1 MNNVHLHIKELV
13 EEVWQ
18 NDSKY
23 DENYKIIINLLFKE
37 LKSNSNDTVALTN
50 LGGAYCD
57 TGKYKEAKELL
68 LKAIELGSEDRN
80 TYFNLG
86 VALMNTQTQEE
97 AKEYFKKSSELKK
110 NELTYEAYIDFQG
123 Y

>member
-1 MNNVHLHIKELV
+1 MESVHLHIKELV
-13 EEVWQ
+13 EEVWKD
-18 NDSKY
+18 DSKY
-23 DENYKIIINLLFKE
+23 DKNYKEIVKLLKRE
-37 LKSNSNDTVALTN
+37 LKNNPSDIVALTN

-57 TGKYKEAKELL
+57 TGKYKEAKKVLN
-68 LKAIELGSEDRN
+68 KAIELNSNDRN

-86 VALMNTQTQEE
+86 VALMNSQTQEE
-97 AKEYFKKSSELKK
+97 AKEYFNKSSKLKE